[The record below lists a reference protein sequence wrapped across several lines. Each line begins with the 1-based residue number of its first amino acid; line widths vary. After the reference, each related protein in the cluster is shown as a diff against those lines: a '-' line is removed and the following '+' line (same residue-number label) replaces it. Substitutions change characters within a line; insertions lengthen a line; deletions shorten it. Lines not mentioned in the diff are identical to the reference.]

1 MKSSDT
7 KLINTK
13 DFPNKFKQDRPFSH
27 MNSYGGVGGHTHLCI
42 TAWLVITQN
51 RKPSYK
57 I

>member
-13 DFPNKFKQDRPFSH
+13 TFPNKFKQDSPFSH
-27 MNSYGGVGGHTHLCI
+27 MNSYGGVGGCLS
-42 TAWLVITQN
+42 AWLVITQN
-51 RKPSYK
+51 RKPSFK